1 MAEIRVADQNAGGQG
16 TFDDPAVARAEI
28 QQTRARMSDTI
39 EEIESVLVRKKEQ
52 VQNRF
57 DRLSDI
63 LSPVRERPLPAA
75 GGAFGVGLLLG
86 LITGGSDDDHDDRP
100 PRVRHYG
107 DEEAGWEDRA
117 DHWETRARRLLSIA
131 REQEEEIRSLQER
144 FGEMRAEALERSH
157 RTAEHASPR
166 ERASLGE
173 ADDDLHSTVGS
184 LRNTIAGGVVG
195 FLSDTLHHLMQESRS
210 SRA

>member
-57 DRLSDI
+57 DI

-100 PRVRHYG
+100 HRIRHY
-107 DEEAGWEDRA
+107 DVEEAGWEDRA

-157 RTAEHASPR
+157 RTAEYVAPREQASPR
-166 ERASLGE
+166 E
-173 ADDDLHSTVGS
+173 ADDDLHSTVSS